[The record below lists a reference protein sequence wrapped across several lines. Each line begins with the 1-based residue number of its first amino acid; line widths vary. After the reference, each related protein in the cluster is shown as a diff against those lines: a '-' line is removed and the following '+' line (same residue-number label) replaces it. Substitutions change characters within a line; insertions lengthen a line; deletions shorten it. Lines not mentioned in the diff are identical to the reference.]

1 MLRFQHGDRHRNC
14 FVDDESL
21 EGRHPLTPR
30 SRKMSEKLV
39 KEETLDPDD
48 WTDVRE
54 IGHRMMD
61 DVMNDLSSIRR
72 RPVWRRIPAEAKAT
86 LNAPVPREGQSLESV
101 YEEFRENIEPYA
113 LGNRHPS
120 FWGWVIGSGTPTGVL
135 GDMLASAM
143 NTNASGFEQSSAYV
157 EAQVINW
164 FKSLFGFPDEAT
176 GILVSSGSAGNLT
189 SLTVARDAIL
199 PDALNDGLFSLGG
212 RACVYA
218 SDEVHNSVDKAVGV
232 LGLGRSSLRRIR
244 TKDDFTI
251 DLDALREAIAK
262 DKRDGA
268 RPICIVGTAG
278 TVATGAIDDLSAL
291 ADIAQENG
299 MWYHVDGAF
308 GAIAALSDRLRP
320 RLNGMER
327 ADSLAFDLHKW
338 LYVNF
343 DAGCVLVRRPEAQL
357 ESFSIPASY
366 LSTLKGGVATGPHR
380 YGEMGVDLSRGFRAL
395 KAWMIFK
402 TYGFDKYA
410 RLVDQNVAQA
420 AYLAELVEEH
430 DLLELVAPVPLNV
443 VCFRYVKQGL
453 SAAALDELNERILVR
468 LQEDGLA
475 VPSGV
480 RIRGKFALRVANV
493 NHRSRR
499 EDFAALVKNAARLG
513 MELEANG

>member
-1 MLRFQHGDRHRNC
+1 MTDK
-14 FVDDESL
+14 SA
-21 EGRHPLTPR
+21 
-30 SRKMSEKLV
+30 
-39 KEETLDPDD
+39 KEETLDPED
-48 WTDVRE
+48 WTEVKA

-61 DVMNDLSSIRR
+61 DVMNDLATIRS
-72 RPVWRRIPAEAKAT
+72 RPVWKHIPDSAKEK
-86 LNAPVPREGQSLESV
+86 LNASIPREGQSLESV
-101 YEEFRENIEPYA
+101 YEEFRENVEPYA
-113 LGNRHPS
+113 LGNRHPR

-143 NTNASGFEQSSAYV
+143 NTNASGFEQSSVYV
-157 EAQVINW
+157 EAKIINW
-164 FKSLFGFPDEAT
+164 FKSLFGFPDDAT

-189 SLTVARDAIL
+189 SLTVARDAMI
-199 PDALNDGLFSLGG
+199 PNVVNEGLSGLGG

-218 SDEVHNSVDKAVGV
+218 SDEVHNSVDKAIGV

-262 DKRDGA
+262 DRQDGA
-268 RPICIVGTAG
+268 KPICIVGTAG

-308 GAIAALSDRLRP
+308 GAIAALSDTLRP
-320 RLNGMER
+320 RLKGMER

-357 ESFSIPASY
+357 DSFSIPASY

-395 KAWMIFK
+395 KAWMSFK

-420 AYLAELVEEH
+420 KYLAELVEAH
-430 DLLELVAPVPLNV
+430 DELELVAPVPLNV

-453 SAAALDELNERILVR
+453 AAAALDELNERILVR
-468 LQEDGLA
+468 LQEDGVA

-499 EDFAALVKNAARLG
+499 EDFEALVENTIRLG
-513 MELEANG
+513 GEA

>member
-1 MLRFQHGDRHRNC
+1 M
-14 FVDDESL
+14 
-21 EGRHPLTPR
+21 T
-30 SRKMSEKLV
+30 EKL
-39 KEETLDPDD
+39 KEETLDPED
-48 WTDVRE
+48 WTE
-54 IGHRMMD
+54 INALGHRMMD
-61 DVMNDLSSIRR
+61 DVMNDLATIRS
-72 RPVWRRIPAEAKAT
+72 RPVWKRIPEVSKQKF
-86 LNAPVPREGQSLESV
+86 NASVPREGQALDAV
-101 YEEFRENIEPYA
+101 YDEFRENIEPYA
-113 LGNRHPS
+113 LGNRHPR
-120 FWGWVIGSGTPTGVL
+120 FWGWVIGSGTATGVL
-135 GDMLASAM
+135 GDMLASTM

-157 EAQVINW
+157 EAQVIDW

-189 SLTVARDAIL
+189 SLTVARDAMI
-199 PDALNDGLFSLGG
+199 PNVVNDGLAGLGG

-218 SDEVHNSVDKAVGV
+218 SDEVHNSVDKAIGV

-244 TKDDFTI
+244 TNDDFTI

-268 RPICIVGTAG
+268 KPICIVGTAG

-308 GAIAALSDRLRP
+308 GAIAALSDTLRP
-320 RLNGMER
+320 RLKGMER

-366 LSTLKGGVATGPHR
+366 LSTLKGGIATGPHR

-395 KAWMIFK
+395 KAWMSFK

-420 AYLAELVEEH
+420 KYLAELVEAH
-430 DLLELVAPVPLNV
+430 DELELVAPVPLNV

-453 SAAALDELNERILVR
+453 SATALDELNERILVR
-468 LQEDGLA
+468 LQEDGIA

-499 EDFAALVKNAARLG
+499 EDFLALVENAVRLG
-513 MELEANG
+513 GEG

>member
-1 MLRFQHGDRHRNC
+1 MATDA
-14 FVDDESL
+14 EI
-21 EGRHPLTPR
+21 
-30 SRKMSEKLV
+30 V
-39 KEETLDPDD
+39 KEETFDPDD
-48 WTDVRE
+48 WNEVKQ
-54 IGHRMMD
+54 IGHTMMD
-61 DVMNDLSSIRR
+61 DVMNDLSSIRS
-72 RPVWRRIPAEAKAT
+72 RPVWKQMPASAKAT
-86 LNAPVPREGQSLESV
+86 LNVPVPRDGQSLKSV

-164 FKSLFGFPDEAT
+164 FKTLFGFPDEAT

-199 PDALNDGLFSLGG
+199 PSVVNDGLFQLGA

-218 SDEVHNSVDKAVGV
+218 SDEVHNSVDKAIGV

-244 TKDDFTI
+244 TNDDFTMDI
-251 DLDALREAIAK
+251 VALRDAIAK

-268 RPICIVGTAG
+268 KPICIVGTAG

-308 GAIAALSDRLRP
+308 GAIAALSDKLRP
-320 RLNGMER
+320 KLNGMER

-343 DAGCVLVRRPEAQL
+343 DAGCVLVRRPMAQL

-366 LSTLKGGVATGPHR
+366 LSTLKGGIATGQHR

-395 KAWMIFK
+395 KAWLSFK

-410 RLVDQNVAQA
+410 RLVEQNVAQA
-420 AYLAELVEEH
+420 AYLAELVEGH
-430 DLLELVAPVPLNV
+430 DRLELVAPAPLNV
-443 VCFRYVKQGL
+443 VCFRYVKPAE
-453 SAAALDELNERILVR
+453 SAAGLDELNERLLVR

-499 EDFAALVKNAARLG
+499 EDFSSLVENTVRIG
-513 MELEANG
+513 DELSKAGGS

>member
-1 MLRFQHGDRHRNC
+1 MTD
-14 FVDDESL
+14 
-21 EGRHPLTPR
+21 
-30 SRKMSEKLV
+30 KLAH
-39 KEETLDPDD
+39 EETLDPAN
-48 WTDVRE
+48 WSEVRSM
-54 IGHRMMD
+54 GHRMMD
-61 DVMNDLSSIRR
+61 DVMNDLSSIRS
-72 RPVWRRIPAEAKAT
+72 RPVWKRIPDAAKAS
-86 LNAPVPREGQSLESV
+86 LNIPVPREPQSLESV
-101 YEEFRENIEPYA
+101 YDEFRKNVEPYA

-164 FKSLFGFPDEAT
+164 FKSLMGFPEEAT
-176 GILVSSGSAGNLT
+176 GLLVSSGSAGNLT
-189 SLTVARDAIL
+189 SLTVARDAML
-199 PDALNDGLFSLGG
+199 PDALNDGLFSLGK

-232 LGLGRSSLRRIR
+232 LGLGRSSLRRIA

-251 DLDALREAIAK
+251 DVDALRAAIEK
-262 DKRDGA
+262 DKREGA
-268 RPICIVGTAG
+268 IPICVVGTAG
-278 TVATGAIDDLSAL
+278 TVATGAIDDLSSL
-291 ADIAQENG
+291 ADICQENG
-299 MWYHVDGAF
+299 LWYHVDGAF
-308 GAIAALSDRLRP
+308 GAIAALSDELRP
-320 RLNGMER
+320 RLKGIER

-343 DAGCVLVRRPEAQL
+343 DAGCVLVRRPDAQL
-357 ESFSIPASY
+357 HSFSIPASY
-366 LSTLKGGVATGPHR
+366 LSTLHGGIATGPLR

-395 KAWMIFK
+395 KAWLSFK

-420 AYLAELVEEH
+420 QFLAELVEAH
-430 DLLELVAPVPLNV
+430 DNLELVAPVPLNV
-443 VCFRYVKQGL
+443 VCFRYVAKNL
-453 SAAALDELNERILVR
+453 SDSALDELNERILVR

-480 RIRGKFALRVANV
+480 RIRGKLALRVANV

-499 EDFAALVKNAARLG
+499 EDFAALVENTVRLG
-513 MELEANG
+513 QEMTKKP